1 MKRKIVTLLTVIS
14 ISLCVPCN
22 AKVVNAPRGFY
33 PHMGAVTRI
42 KKIKNDYF
50 RVTFRDAEGRKWSW
64 IDNDPTWS
72 KGDFVATIMYD
83 NGTRRNVYDDK
94 VVDAR
99 YVGCKKMF

>member
-22 AKVVNAPRGFY
+22 AKVVKAPSGFY
-33 PHMGAVTRI
+33 PHMGVVSRI
-42 KKIKNDYF
+42 KKTKNNYF
-50 RVTFRDAEGRKWSW
+50 KVTFRDAEGRKWSW
-64 IDNDPTWS
+64 IDDDPSWCR
-72 KGDFVATIMYD
+72 GDFVATIMYD
-83 NGTRRNVYDDK
+83 NGTRTVYDDQ